1 MSRRW
6 DDPQTEIVEI
16 REHIDSISVEP
27 LIVELDGKPI
37 GYLQSYDPH
46 LEDGHPYADQPFG
59 TLRHRTCRSA
69 CGSLSGAGTARRHC
83 PPVRRRALFERRAA
97 RHHRPG
103 PDNGRAIRAYEKAG
117 FRPIDRRPSG
127 YACDREYSMAID
139 AEGGCRSAMPKR
151 GSDGMSR
158 SGDDKNLSAYED
170 TWRMGLLL
178 VLALIIFQAGALYGM
193 GRTPICTCGYV
204 KLWHGVVHSSENS
217 QHISDWYTFSHIIH
231 GFLFYALARFLFPR
245 SPIGLRLAFAVLIE
259 GGWELLENS
268 PFIIDRYRAGTISL
282 DYYGDSIINSV
293 SDTLAM
299 VLGFVM
305 ARRLPIWVIVSLAII
320 FELGTGY
327 LIRDNLTLN
336 VIMLLHPFEAIKQWQ
351 SGI

>member
-1 MSRRW
+1 
-6 DDPQTEIVEI
+6 
-16 REHIDSISVEP
+16 
-27 LIVELDGKPI
+27 
-37 GYLQSYDPH
+37 
-46 LEDGHPYADQPFG
+46 
-59 TLRHRTCRSA
+59 
-69 CGSLSGAGTARRHC
+69 
-83 PPVRRRALFERRAA
+83 
-97 RHHRPG
+97 
-103 PDNGRAIRAYEKAG
+103 
-117 FRPIDRRPSG
+117 
-127 YACDREYSMAID
+127 
-139 AEGGCRSAMPKR
+139 
-151 GSDGMSR
+151 
-158 SGDDKNLSAYED
+158 
-170 TWRMGLLL
+170 MGLLI
-178 VLALIIFQAGALYGM
+178 VASLIIVQTVTLYLM
-193 GRTPICTCGYV
+193 GHPPICTCGYI
-204 KLWHGVVHSSENS
+204 KLWHGVVNSSENS

-245 SPIGLRLAFAVLIE
+245 SPIGLRLAFAVLVE

-268 PFIIDRYRAGTISL
+268 PFIIGRYRAGTISL

-305 ARRLPIWVIVSLAII
+305 ARKLPIWVIVSLAIL